1 MKKSNLLILKH
12 KGMCARLV
20 FVVMVG
26 FVLSLFSCNSN
37 PVEGI
42 SNEDST
48 IDTYSESPGEE
59 QPTTPSEEPTTVEVD
74 VIEVENLYGVWQL
87 MTVTHTGDR
96 PDDYLLTDNPGRY
109 AIDCSQFN
117 ILYEFKPNGILTVS
131 DFDRPESIQVAGV
144 LAGVHEAGDYP
155 YSVGEF
161 HDGRN
166 LQIGSDY
173 EVWWCRIDGNE
184 LEFDTA
190 PLDGPVFKLIRLE
203 N

>member
-1 MKKSNLLILKH
+1 MKESNLLLLKH
-12 KGMCARLV
+12 KSMRTKLV
-20 FVVMVG
+20 FVVIVG
-26 FVLSLFSCNSN
+26 FALSLFSCNSN
-37 PVEGI
+37 PIEEM

-48 IDTYSESPGEE
+48 IDTYAENPGKE
-59 QPTTPSEEPTTVEVD
+59 QPTTPSEEPTTVELD

-87 MTVTHTGDR
+87 VQVIITGDR
-96 PDDYLLTDNPGRY
+96 PDGFLTIDYSAY
-109 AIDCSQFN
+109 S
-117 ILYEFKPNGILTVS
+117 ILYEFKTNGILTISGIPANNEHYCVYE
-131 DFDRPESIQVAGV
+131 D
-144 LAGVHEAGDYP
+144 GDYP

-173 EVWWCRIDGNE
+173 EIWWCRISGNE

-190 PLDGPVFKLIRLE
+190 PLDGPVFRLIRLE